1 MSLAEGWSDEMKQK
15 GLVLRTAED
24 ELLNH
29 AVEGQQSPEI
39 STVCALLNDS
49 ALYDCCIGNHT
60 GYCVSDHYYC
70 RSHVCDICQ
79 YHAWNAAWLMQCK
92 LLMR

>member
-29 AVEGQQSPEI
+29 AVEGQQSPAI

-49 ALYDCCIGNHT
+49 LYDCSIGNHK
-60 GYCVSDHYYC
+60 
-70 RSHVCDICQ
+70 
-79 YHAWNAAWLMQCK
+79 A
-92 LLMR
+92 